1 MGQSRSEDILENIL
15 GAENPL
21 GEPQSREEQLL
32 MAILNGDTEPPFSEA
47 QSREESLL
55 MQIIE
60 NGGGSGGDF
69 GIVEIF
75 SDGEWKNTD
84 ILEHTLSETGAE
96 YMRIEDGCII
106 YESDGSGIS
115 FNVPNANKQFYLF
128 IKFSG
133 INSAAYAQ
141 SGRCAVGADARR
153 CQNEGYQRYSYH
165 DARPGTNEFILNN
178 YITKYNEGLFF
189 SGNGISISKISVKII
204 DDVPHIV
211 YID

>member
-1 MGQSRSEDILENIL
+1 MENIL
-15 GAENPL
+15 GAENPI
-21 GEPQSREEQLL
+21 GDPQSREEQLL
-32 MAILNGDTEPPFSEA
+32 IAILNGDKEPPFDEP

-106 YESDGSGIS
+106 YENNGSGIS
-115 FNVPNANKQFYLF
+115 FNVPNANKQFYL
-128 IKFSG
+128 
-133 INSAAYAQ
+133 
-141 SGRCAVGADARR
+141 
-153 CQNEGYQRYSYH
+153 
-165 DARPGTNEFILNN
+165 
-178 YITKYNEGLFF
+178 
-189 SGNGISISKISVKII
+189 
-204 DDVPHIV
+204 
-211 YID
+211 